1 MAFLKG
7 RIKFLTMVT
16 TGLLLL
22 SGLAFSS
29 FAFSSRQAAKASG
42 GGSTEGFY
50 VQTNL
55 VSDLANIAKVQD
67 THLVNS
73 WGLVHGP
80 KTPWWVADNG
90 TGFSTLY
97 NGNGTPFPVGSP
109 LVVTIPPPASSP
121 AGTTAAPT
129 GIVFN
134 DLNSTNPDDFVV
146 SENGTSGPSLFMFAT
161 EDGTISG
168 WNATVDLHHAI
179 LAVDNS
185 KVKMGQFTGAVYK
198 GLATGHSNN
207 KDFIY
212 GANFRF
218 GTVDQFDANFKF
230 VRSFTDPDLNKQC
243 NLNVLTNQCFAPF
256 GIRNIGGKL
265 YVTFA
270 FQKPGTAGQPN
281 TFKHDDLAGLGN
293 GFVDVF
299 STGGKLLSRFA
310 SQGTLN
316 SPWGLTLTP
325 DNFGPFSNDLLVG
338 NFGDGRINIFNP
350 GTGAFLGQ
358 LPDQAGDPITINGLW
373 GIAFGNGNLAG
384 ETDELFFA
392 AGLNDEANGLFGK
405 IQFVT
410 DNS

>member
-1 MAFLKG
+1 MAFTTR
-7 RIKFLTMVT
+7 RIKFLTLMFV
-16 TGLLLL
+16 GVILLA
-22 SGLAFSS
+22 GFAFSS
-29 FAFSSRQAAKASG
+29 FAFSSRQGAHASG
-42 GGSTEGFY
+42 GDSTEGFY

-97 NGNGTPFPVGSP
+97 NGNGTPFPVGAP
-109 LVVTIPPPASSP
+109 LVVTIPPPAGSP

-134 DLNSTNPDDFVV
+134 EVNSTNPDDFVV
-146 SENGTSGPSLFMFAT
+146 SENGKSGPSLFMFAT

-168 WNATVDLHHAI
+168 WNPTVDLKHAI
-179 LAVDNS
+179 LAVDKS
-185 KVKMGQFTGAVYK
+185 KVTRGQFTGAVYK
-198 GLATGHSNN
+198 GLATGRSDNE
-207 KDFIY
+207 DFIY
-212 GANFRF
+212 ATNFRF
-218 GTVDQFDANFKF
+218 GSIDQFDEHFKF

-270 FQKPGTAGQPN
+270 LQTPGTPGQPK
-281 TFKHDDLAGLGN
+281 TFKHDDQAGLGN

-299 STGGKLLSRFA
+299 STEGKLLRRFA
-310 SQGTLN
+310 SHGTLN

-325 DNFGPFSNDLLVG
+325 SDFGPFSNDLLVG
-338 NFGDGRINIFNP
+338 NFGDGHINVFNP
-350 GTGAFLGQ
+350 RTAAFLGQ

-373 GIAFGNGNLAG
+373 GIDFGNGNLAG

-392 AGLNDEANGLFGK
+392 AGLNDEADGLFGK